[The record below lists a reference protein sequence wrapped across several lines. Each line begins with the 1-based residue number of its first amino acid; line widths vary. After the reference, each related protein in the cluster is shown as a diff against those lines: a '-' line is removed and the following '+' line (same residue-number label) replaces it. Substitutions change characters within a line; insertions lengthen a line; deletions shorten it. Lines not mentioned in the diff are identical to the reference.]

1 MLLTKRKLSKFEAFS
16 APYFLAFVLNTGKYG
31 QKNLR
36 IWTFFSR
43 CLAFVK
49 LQVFTCERYILSK
62 VLSCYYFTERNFY
75 SFRWLAHEWFS
86 IALCKTNGFWI
97 IQVPW
102 SPSWKCFALSE
113 YLLYLFTYTERRL
126 FLSFSFSLLF

>member
-1 MLLTKRKLSKFEAFS
+1 MKIVQIRSFFCSIFSCICTEYRKIWTKK
-16 APYFLAFVLNTGKYG
+16 PIP
-31 QKNLR
+31 

-43 CLAFVK
+43 CLSLVK

-75 SFRWLAHEWFS
+75 SFRWLAHEWLS

-102 SPSWKCFALSE
+102 SPSWKSFALSE